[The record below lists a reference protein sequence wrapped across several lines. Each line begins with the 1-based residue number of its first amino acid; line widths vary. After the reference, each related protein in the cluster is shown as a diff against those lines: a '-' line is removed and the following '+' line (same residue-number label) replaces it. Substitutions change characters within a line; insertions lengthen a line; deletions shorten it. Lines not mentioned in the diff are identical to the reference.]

1 MLFHTL
7 RYITNI
13 FGKTSLCK
21 PVFNQ
26 SKPEIWRALFSET
39 KKKKQLDEDQVLA
52 HPVCSTSRAET
63 ESETCQYHELVK
75 TNFQ

>member
-13 FGKTSLCK
+13 FGKTSLCT
-21 PVFNQ
+21 PVFSQ
-26 SKPEIWRALFSET
+26 SKLEIWYALCSET
-39 KKKKQLDEDQVLA
+39 TKKHLNEDQVLA
-52 HPVCSTSRAET
+52 RPVCSTSRAET
-63 ESETCQYHELVK
+63 ECDSCRYRELVK